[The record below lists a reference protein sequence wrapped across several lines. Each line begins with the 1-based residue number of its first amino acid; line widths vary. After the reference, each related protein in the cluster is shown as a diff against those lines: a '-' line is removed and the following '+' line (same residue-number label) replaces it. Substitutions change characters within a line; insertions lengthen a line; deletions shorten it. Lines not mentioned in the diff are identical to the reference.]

1 LVRVFAV
8 ARVTNFA
15 PRQNWHKLKA
25 KYSVGGFVQSPVLA
39 QKLHSLKRNLFN
51 NDPIRSF

>member
-1 LVRVFAV
+1 VRVFAV

-25 KYSVGGFVQSPVLA
+25 KYSVGGFVLSPVLA

-51 NDPIRSF
+51 NDPTRSI